1 MQRISPLRR
10 VSQVFLW
17 VAPFISPIL
26 ILAYRAGGLKLYAL
40 SGAAL
45 FLLMAGAVWIL
56 VADSVRTPTTNR
68 RDALLPGV
76 LLVASLDL
84 VAITVTTGPPPT
96 SAAEWVATQN
106 VQHLRYVGLLVAGL
120 LAWAGFDALTAML
133 QVAGERALSVLARSV
148 TAISMALFT
157 LFTLG
162 ALTIPDL
169 VAQQRNS
176 GNTPT
181 WASPLLILMSS
192 WLSLYAVLT
201 YLAAS
206 LYAMALGRVGLIGKF
221 GGAVFVALGTI
232 ASILVLI
239 AILTPNQSGTLTHGL
254 FVLQIPAVPLILPYF
269 VGVNLVRRA
278 GDLVP
283 N

>member
-1 MQRISPLRR
+1 MLP
-10 VSQVFLW
+10 
-17 VAPFISPIL
+17 
-26 ILAYRAGGLKLYAL
+26 YRAGGLKLYAL
-40 SGAAL
+40 CGAAL
-45 FLLMAGAVWIL
+45 FLLMAGAVYIL
-56 VADSVRTPTTNR
+56 VADSVRTSTTNR

-84 VAITVTTGPPPT
+84 VAVTVTTGPPPT
-96 SAAEWVATQN
+96 SAAEWVATPN
-106 VQHLRYVGLLVAGL
+106 VQHLRSVGLLAAGL

-133 QVAGERALSVLARSV
+133 QAAGERALSVLARSL

-162 ALTIPDL
+162 ALTIFDL

-201 YLAAS
+201 YLATS
-206 LYAMALGRVGLIGKF
+206 LYAMAFARVGLIGRF
-221 GGAVFVALGTI
+221 GRAVFVALGAI
-232 ASILVLI
+232 ASILALV
-239 AILTPNQSGTLTHGL
+239 AILTPNPSGTLTHGL

-269 VGVNLVRRA
+269 IGVNLVRRA
-278 GDLVP
+278 GDLVR